1 MAFLKKDEFAGLC
14 FCTTS
19 DLATYRRR
27 GKIVLSGEFYDDTN
41 EVNKAFVEYRKKFAP
56 DAVEVLPAPK
66 IEAVENKEQAP
77 KIDKPAG
84 KTTNFTELERI
95 KLQLDNEK
103 KEKEIEKLNIQVGK
117 LNGIL
122 IPTDL
127 AKLVIVQISKSMSTA
142 FKQGADNLLVEF
154 AATKNL
160 SSKES
165 ADMRA
170 KIVAITNTSVENA
183 LNESKKMIKNIV
195 NEYSDTRSRGE
206 RK

>member
-1 MAFLKKDEFAGLC
+1 MAFLKKDEFAALC

-56 DAVEVLPAPK
+56 NVVEELPAPK
-66 IEAVENKEQAP
+66 IEAVENKEQVP
-77 KIDKPAG
+77 KIDKPTG
-84 KTTNFTELERI
+84 KTTDFTELERI

-142 FKQGADNLLVEF
+142 FKQAADNLLVEF

-165 ADMRA
+165 ADMRT

-195 NEYSDTRSRGE
+195 NEYSDTRGKGE